1 METTRKIILNLAIK
15 YMNDEKYSPHI
26 IAKEWIDKVTETL
39 KLRELDDI
47 ALANMWDM
55 VWLTLKDQYHYYSER
70 NSNLAMKY
78 LDVQSAFTEVINAEA
93 RRRRGDQ

>member
-39 KLRELDDI
+39 KLRELDDLE
-47 ALANMWDM
+47 LANMWDM
-55 VWLTLKDQYHYYSER
+55 VYLTLENEFHYYKER
-70 NSNLAMKY
+70 DAALSMKY
-78 LDVQSAFTEVINAEA
+78 LDVQSAFTEVVNVEA
-93 RRRRGDQ
+93 RRRRGEQ